1 MHRFFSNEFTTQF
14 SCTCQYNDVRKDERK
29 NRPYYSSPYFFG
41 YFVDELSVEE
51 KILVKNERCLADEL
65 QEALLK
71 TESDVDD
78 DVFLPSD
85 SVATKQTSENTKIYP
100 KFSGRYLQELKTL
113 QFTNSVSKNT
123 KPFLNSNN
131 IYLEEDST
139 TVETRHLSVA
149 SSSGRDGRESDGK
162 IDVYRGGYG
171 VLRHFQQYFCY
182 IVAVS
187 FSGGG
192 NRRTQRKPTTKSLTN
207 FMT

>member
-1 MHRFFSNEFTTQF
+1 MVVHIFW
-14 SCTCQYNDVRKDERK
+14 
-29 NRPYYSSPYFFG
+29 
-41 YFVDELSVEE
+41 YFVDELPVED
-51 KILVKNERCLADEL
+51 KPLVKNERCLADEL

-71 TESDVDD
+71 TESDADD

-85 SVATKQTSENTKIYP
+85 SVPTKQTSENTKIYP

-149 SSSGRDGRESDGK
+149 SSSGKDGRESDGK
-162 IDVYRGGYG
+162 IDVYGGVIVFYATFNNISVISWWSVLLLAEETGVPRENHGPAASKLYHIMLYQVHLAMSGIQTHNYG
-171 VLRHFQQYFCY
+171 GDSH
-182 IVAVS
+182 
-187 FSGGG
+187 
-192 NRRTQRKPTTKSLTN
+192 
-207 FMT
+207 